1 MLAALDLATQDP
13 ILSAIVIEAYNAHRK
28 TLFGIAYRMLGRV
41 SEAEDMLQEVW
52 LRWQKQD
59 AMKIEHP
66 KAWLVS
72 TMTRLCIDQ
81 LRSARRVR
89 EDYYGVWLP
98 EPLMVSTELEPDAA
112 AELLDSLTM
121 AFMLMLESLGP
132 VERATFL
139 LREIFNYD
147 YADTAA
153 IVGKSEANCRQIVR
167 RARAQL
173 QASPK
178 TSPPPSEQAHRLVE
192 HFLAAAE
199 TGEVKQLLAMLVED
213 AVVYSDGGG
222 KVKAAGRPIV
232 SADHVSRFF
241 AGIWP
246 RLPADTEWR
255 PAVING
261 RTGMIMQS
269 KGEVYGACSFEIAGN
284 LIRNIYMILN
294 PEKLRHLGPSAN

>member
-1 MLAALDLATQDP
+1 MLETF
-13 ILSAIVIEAYNAHRK
+13 NNHRQ
-28 TLFGIAYRMLGRV
+28 TLFGVAYRMLGRV

-59 AMKIEHP
+59 QAAIGSP

-81 LRSARRVR
+81 LRSARRQR

-98 EPLMVSTELEPDAA
+98 EPLIASSAPGPDEA
-112 AELLDSLTM
+112 AELADSLTM
-121 AFMLMLESLGP
+121 AFMIMLESLDP
-132 VERATFL
+132 VERAIFL
-139 LREIFNYD
+139 LREVFGYD

-153 IVGKSEANCRQIVR
+153 IVGKSEVNCRQIVS
-167 RARAQL
+167 RAKNHLQAGSKTPPPPPNEHAQL
-173 QASPK
+173 
-178 TSPPPSEQAHRLVE
+178 LVE
-192 HFLAAAE
+192 QFLTAAE

-222 KVKAAGRPIV
+222 KVKAAGRPII

-255 PAVING
+255 PALING
-261 RTGMIMQS
+261 RTGMLMKT
-269 KGEVYGACSFEIAGN
+269 KGEVYGACSFEIAGEK
-284 LIRNIYMILN
+284 IRKIYMVLN
-294 PEKLRHLGPSAN
+294 PEKLRHLGPWAN

>member
-1 MLAALDLATQDP
+1 VLAALDRATQDP
-13 ILSAIVIEAYNAHRK
+13 VLSFIVIEAYNAHRK

-59 AMKIEHP
+59 ATQIQNP

-72 TMTRLCIDQ
+72 SMTRLCIDQ
-81 LRSARRVR
+81 LRSARRER

-98 EPLMVSTELEPDAA
+98 EPLMVSVDREPDAA
-112 AELLDSLTM
+112 AELSDSLTM

-132 VERATFL
+132 VERAAFL
-139 LREIFNYD
+139 LREVFNYD

-153 IVGKSEANCRQIVR
+153 IVGKSEVNCRQIVR

-173 QASPK
+173 QAGPK
-178 TSPPPSEQAHRLVE
+178 ASLPPSERAHRLVE
-192 HFLAAAE
+192 QFLAAAE
-199 TGEVKQLLAMLVED
+199 SGEVKQLLAMLAED
-213 AVVYSDGGG
+213 ATVYSDGGG
-222 KVKAAGRPIV
+222 RVKAAGRPIV

-241 AGIWP
+241 VGIFP

-255 PAVING
+255 PTVING
-261 RTGMIMQS
+261 RTGMLMFS
-269 KGEVYGACSFEIAGN
+269 KDEIYGTCSFDFAGG
-284 LIRNIYMILN
+284 LVRDVYMILN
-294 PEKLRHLGPSAN
+294 PDKLRHISPGGA